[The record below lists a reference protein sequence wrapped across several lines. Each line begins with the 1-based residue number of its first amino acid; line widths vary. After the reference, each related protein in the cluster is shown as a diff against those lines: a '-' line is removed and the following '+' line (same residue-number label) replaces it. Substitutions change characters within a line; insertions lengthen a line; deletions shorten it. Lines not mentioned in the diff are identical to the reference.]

1 VARVE
6 RGHRR
11 QRIHVTTA
19 SGMLTVAAAQQRIL
33 DGIRPLRT
41 ERVPLV
47 EALGRVLAMTVVSRR
62 TLPPFDNSSMDG
74 YAVRAQDT
82 AGASESSPVELPV
95 IGESR
100 AGLAPGRDLQRGA
113 AMRIMTGAPLPDGAD
128 AVVRYEDTDSG
139 RDRVRISVSVTHG
152 TNVRRAGEDM
162 KPGDEILTPGRRLR
176 PADLAACAA
185 LGNPWLEV
193 YRRPRVAV
201 VSTGDELVDVTQE
214 PGPGQ
219 IVDSNAVAIAAAVQ
233 EAGGEPVRIGIAR
246 DTVVDLRR
254 ALGEAARC
262 DLIVSSAGVSMGDH
276 DHVRDVVDEMGAMGF
291 WRVAMRPGKPLAV
304 GAVGGVPFIGLP
316 GNPVSSQVTFELFAR
331 PAVLALQ
338 GATEVHRRRTAARA
352 LEAMDKPEGL
362 ETFHRGVLRAAP
374 GAGELPGVRL
384 TGPQGSGIMRSLV
397 LADCL
402 IALPAA
408 GSRVEAG
415 EVVEVIPLV

>member
-1 VARVE
+1 MSTATMQSVA
-6 RGHRR
+6 G
-11 QRIHVTTA
+11 
-19 SGMLTVAAAQQRIL
+19 AQQRIL
-33 DGIRPLRT
+33 DGVKPLRT
-41 ERVPLV
+41 ERVTLA
-47 EALGRVLAMTVVSRR
+47 EALGRVLATPVVSRR

-74 YAVRAQDT
+74 YAVRGNDT
-82 AGASESSPVELPV
+82 TGASSEHPVELPV
-95 IGESR
+95 VGESR
-100 AGLAPGRDLQRGA
+100 AGAMPGRPLQRGT

-139 RDRVRISVSVTHG
+139 RDRVRISVVVKHG

-162 KPGDEILTPGRRLR
+162 NPGNEILAPGRRLR

-193 YRRPRVAV
+193 HRRPRVAV
-201 VSTGDELVDVTQE
+201 VSTGDELVDVERE

-219 IVDSNAVAIAAAVQ
+219 IVDSNAVAIAAAVRQ
-233 EAGGEPVRIGIAR
+233 AGGDPVRIGIAR

-276 DHVRDVVDEMGAMGF
+276 DHVRDVVDEMGSMGF

-304 GAVGGVPFIGLP
+304 GVVQGVPFIGLP

-331 PAVLALQ
+331 PAILALQ
-338 GATEVHRRRTAARA
+338 GAAEVHRRRFAARA
-352 LEAMDKPEGL
+352 LEAMDKPDGL
-362 ETFHRGVLRAAP
+362 ETFHRGVLT
-374 GAGELPGVRL
+374 GAVGGELPGVRL
-384 TGPQGSGIMRSLV
+384 SGPQGSGIMRSLV
-397 LADCL
+397 IADCL

-408 GSRVEAG
+408 GSRIEAG
-415 EVVEVIPLV
+415 AVVEVIPLD

>member
-1 VARVE
+1 VSMTSL
-6 RGHRR
+6 H
-11 QRIHVTTA
+11 
-19 SGMLTVAAAQQRIL
+19 TVASAQQRIL

-41 ERVPLV
+41 ERVPLPD
-47 EALGRVLAMTVVSRR
+47 AFRRVLAVGVISRR
-62 TLPPFDNSSMDG
+62 TLPPFDNSGMDG
-74 YAVRAQDT
+74 YAVRALET
-82 AGASESSPVELPV
+82 EGASESRPLELPV
-95 IGESR
+95 VGESR
-100 AGLAPGRDLQRGA
+100 AGSAPGRDLQRGT
-113 AMRIMTGAPLPDGAD
+113 AMRIMTGAPLPGGAD

-139 RDRVRISVSVTHG
+139 RDRVRINVAVTHG
-152 TNVRRAGEDM
+152 TNVRHAGEDM
-162 KPGDEILTPGRRLR
+162 NPGEEILAAGRRLR

-201 VSTGDELVDVTQE
+201 VSTGDELVEVDRE

-233 EAGGEPVRIGIAR
+233 EAGGEALRIGIAR

-276 DHVRDVVDEMGAMGF
+276 DHVRDVVDEMGGMDF

-304 GAVGGVPFIGLP
+304 GTVQGVPFIGLP

-331 PAVLALQ
+331 PAILALQ
-338 GATEVHRRRTAARA
+338 GATEVHRRRLAARA
-352 LEAMDKPEGL
+352 LQDMDKPEGL
-362 ETFHRGVLRAAP
+362 ETFHRGVLTPPRH
-374 GAGELPGVRL
+374 GELPGVRL

-402 IALPAA
+402 IALPAE
-408 GSRVEAG
+408 GDRVEAG
-415 EVVEVIPLV
+415 TVVEVIPLG

>member
-1 VARVE
+1 M
-6 RGHRR
+6 
-11 QRIHVTTA
+11 
-19 SGMLTVAAAQQRIL
+19 SMLTVAAAQERIL
-33 DGIRPLRT
+33 AGVQPLRT
-41 ERVPLV
+41 ERTPLA
-47 EALGRVLAMTVVSRR
+47 EALGRVLAVPVVSRR

-74 YAVRAQDT
+74 YAVRAQETHGAT
-82 AGASESSPVELPV
+82 AEQPVALPV
-95 IGESR
+95 TGESR
-100 AGLAPGRDLQRGA
+100 AGSVPGRELERGS

-139 RDRVRISVSVTHG
+139 RDAVRIAVEVRSG

-162 KPGDEILTPGRRLR
+162 NPGDEILRPGRRLR

-201 VSTGDELVDVTQE
+201 VSTGDELVEVDVE

-219 IVDSNAVAIAAAVQ
+219 IVDSNAVAIAAAVR

-254 ALGEAARC
+254 AFREAANC

-276 DHVRDVVDEMGAMGF
+276 DHVRDVVDEMGRMDF

-304 GAVGGVPFIGLP
+304 GAVSGVPFIGLP

-331 PAVLALQ
+331 PAVLAVQ
-338 GATEVHRRRTAARA
+338 GATEVHRRRVAARA
-352 LEAMDKPEGL
+352 LQAMDKPEGL
-362 ETFHRGVLRAAP
+362 ETFHRGILGAP
-374 GAGELPGVRL
+374 PVPGELPGVRL

-408 GSRVEAG
+408 GAQVEQGA
-415 EVVEVIPLV
+415 VVECIPLT

>member
-1 VARVE
+1 MA
-6 RGHRR
+6 
-11 QRIHVTTA
+11 
-19 SGMLTVAAAQQRIL
+19 TVAPMQTVSQAQHRIL
-33 DGIRPLRT
+33 AAIRPLRT
-41 ERVPLV
+41 ERVALT
-47 EALGRVLAMTVVSRR
+47 EALGRVLAMQVVSRR
-62 TLPPFDNSSMDG
+62 TLPPFDNSGMDG
-74 YAVRAQDT
+74 YAVRARDT
-82 AGASESSPVELPV
+82 ENASPDNPIELPV
-95 IGESR
+95 VGESR
-100 AGLAPGRDLQRGA
+100 AGAAPGRALQRGT
-113 AMRIMTGAPLPDGAD
+113 AMRIMTGAPLPEGAD

-139 RDRVRISVSVTHG
+139 RERVRISVAVSYG

-162 KPGDEILTPGRRLR
+162 NPGDEILSPGRRLR

-193 YRRPRVAV
+193 TRRPRVAV
-201 VSTGDELVDVTQE
+201 VSTGDELVDVDRE

-219 IVDSNAVAIAAAVQ
+219 IVDSNAVAIAAAVR

-276 DHVRDVVDEMGAMGF
+276 DHVRDVVDEMGSMDF

-304 GAVGGVPFIGLP
+304 GQAQGVPFIGLP

-338 GATEVHRRRTAARA
+338 GATEVHRRRIAARA
-352 LEAMDKPEGL
+352 LEDMEKPEGL
-362 ETFHRGVLRAAP
+362 ETFHRGVLTEVQH
-374 GAGELPGVRL
+374 GELPGVRL

-397 LADCL
+397 IADCL
-402 IALPAA
+402 IALPAE
-408 GSRVEAG
+408 GTRVEQG
-415 EVVEVIPLV
+415 TVVEVIPLA

>member
-1 VARVE
+1 
-6 RGHRR
+6 
-11 QRIHVTTA
+11 
-19 SGMLTVAAAQQRIL
+19 MLTVAAAQERIL
-33 DGIRPLRT
+33 AGLHPLHT
-41 ERVPLV
+41 ERIPLN
-47 EALGRVLAMTVVSRR
+47 EALGRVLAVPVVSRR
-62 TLPPFDNSSMDG
+62 TLPPFDNSGMDG
-74 YAVRAQDT
+74 YAVFARDT
-82 AGASESSPVELPV
+82 EAASEAQPRELPV
-95 IGESR
+95 AGESR
-100 AGLAPGRDLQRGA
+100 AGMAPGRALERGT

-139 RDRVRISVSVTHG
+139 RDRVRVSVAVTHG
-152 TNVRRAGEDM
+152 TNVRHAGEDM
-162 KPGDEILTPGRRLR
+162 NPGDEILSAGRRLR

-193 YRRPRVAV
+193 YRRPRIAV
-201 VSTGDELVDVTQE
+201 VSTGDELVEVDRE

-219 IVDSNAVAIAAAVQ
+219 IVDSNAVAIAAAIR
-233 EAGGEPVRIGIAR
+233 EAGGEPVRVGIAR

-254 ALGEAARC
+254 AFTEAARC

-276 DHVRDVVDEMGAMGF
+276 DHVRDVVDAMGRMDF

-304 GAVGGVPFIGLP
+304 GVVGGVPFIGLP

-331 PAVLALQ
+331 PAVLQLQ

-352 LEAMDKPEGL
+352 LEAMEKPEGL
-362 ETFHRGVLRAAP
+362 ETFHRGVLQPPRR
-374 GAGELPGVRL
+374 GEEMPGVRL

-415 EVVEVIPLV
+415 AVVEILPLA

>member
-1 VARVE
+1 M
-6 RGHRR
+6 
-11 QRIHVTTA
+11 TTA
-19 SGMLTVAAAQQRIL
+19 RSAMHTVAEAQQRIL
-33 DGIRPLRT
+33 GGIRPLRT
-41 ERVPLV
+41 ERVPLA
-47 EALGRVLAMTVVSRR
+47 EALGRVLAVDVVSRR
-62 TLPPFDNSSMDG
+62 TLPPFDNSGMDG
-74 YAVRAQDT
+74 YAVRAHDT
-82 AGASESSPVELPV
+82 QGATPAHPVELPV
-95 IGESR
+95 VGESR
-100 AGLAPGRDLQRGA
+100 AGAAPGRELQRGT
-113 AMRIMTGAPLPDGAD
+113 AMRIMTGAPLPEGAD

-139 RDRVRISVSVTHG
+139 RDRVRISVAVTHG
-152 TNVRRAGEDM
+152 TNLRRAGEDM
-162 KPGDEILTPGRRLR
+162 NPGDEILAAGRRLR

-201 VSTGDELVDVTQE
+201 VSTGDELVDVDRE

-219 IVDSNAVAIAAAVQ
+219 IVDSNAVAIAAAVR
-233 EAGGEPVRIGIAR
+233 EAGGEPVRIGIAN

-276 DHVRDVVDEMGAMGF
+276 DHVRDVVAEMGAMDF

-304 GAVGGVPFIGLP
+304 GAVQGVPFIGLP

-338 GATEVHRRRTAARA
+338 GATAVHRRRLAARA
-352 LEAMDKPEGL
+352 LQAMDKPGDL
-362 ETFHRGVLRAAP
+362 ETFHRGILTDARH
-374 GAGELPGVRL
+374 GQLPGVKL

-402 IALPAA
+402 IALPAH
-408 GSRVEAG
+408 GEHIEAG
-415 EVVEVIPLV
+415 AIVEVIPLV

>member
-1 VARVE
+1 
-6 RGHRR
+6 
-11 QRIHVTTA
+11 
-19 SGMLTVAAAQQRIL
+19 
-33 DGIRPLRT
+33 
-41 ERVPLV
+41 
-47 EALGRVLAMTVVSRR
+47 
-62 TLPPFDNSSMDG
+62 
-74 YAVRAQDT
+74 
-82 AGASESSPVELPV
+82 
-95 IGESR
+95 
-100 AGLAPGRDLQRGA
+100 
-113 AMRIMTGAPLPDGAD
+113 MRIMTGAPLPEGAD

-139 RDRVRISVSVTHG
+139 RDRVRISVAVTSG

-162 KPGDEILTPGRRLR
+162 NPGDEVLSPGRRLR

-185 LGNPWLEV
+185 LGNPWVEV
-193 YRRPRVAV
+193 VRRPRVAV
-201 VSTGDELVDVTQE
+201 VSTGDELVEVDRE

-219 IVDSNAVAIAAAVQ
+219 IVDSNAVAIAAAVR

-254 ALGEAARC
+254 AFAEAATC

-276 DHVRDVVDEMGAMGF
+276 DHVRDVVDEMGRMDF

-304 GAVGGVPFIGLP
+304 GVVSGIPFIGLP

-338 GATEVHRRRTAARA
+338 GATELHRTRIAARA

-362 ETFHRGVLRAAP
+362 ETFHRGVLA
-374 GAGELPGVRL
+374 GARGGELPGVRL

-397 LADCL
+397 LANCL

-415 EVVEVIPLV
+415 TVVECIPLA

>member
-1 VARVE
+1 M
-6 RGHRR
+6 H
-11 QRIHVTTA
+11 
-19 SGMLTVAAAQQRIL
+19 TVGSAQQRVL
-33 DGIRPLRT
+33 DGITPLRT
-41 ERVPLV
+41 ERVPL
-47 EALGRVLAMTVVSRR
+47 ADAFGRVLAAGVISRR
-62 TLPPFDNSSMDG
+62 TLPPFDNSGMDG
-74 YAVRAQDT
+74 YAVRARDT
-82 AGASESSPVELPV
+82 EGASESPPVELPV
-95 IGESR
+95 SGESR
-100 AGLAPGRDLQRGA
+100 AGSAPGRDLQRGT
-113 AMRIMTGAPLPDGAD
+113 AMRIMTGAPLPSGAD

-139 RDRVRISVSVTHG
+139 RDRVRISVAVTHG

-162 KPGDEILTPGRRLR
+162 NPGEEILRAGRRLR

-201 VSTGDELVDVTQE
+201 VSTGDELVEVDRE

-219 IVDSNAVAIAAAVQ
+219 IVDSNAVAIAAAVR

-276 DHVRDVVDEMGAMGF
+276 DHVRDVVDEMGAMDF

-304 GAVGGVPFIGLP
+304 GTVQGVPFIGLP

-331 PAVLALQ
+331 PAILALQ
-338 GATEVHRRRTAARA
+338 GATEVHRRRQAARA
-352 LEAMDKPEGL
+352 LQDMDKPDGL
-362 ETFHRGVLRAAP
+362 ETFHRGVLTSARH
-374 GAGELPGVRL
+374 GELPGVRL

-408 GSRVEAG
+408 GARVDAG
-415 EVVEVIPLV
+415 TVVEVIPLA

>member
-1 VARVE
+1 
-6 RGHRR
+6 
-11 QRIHVTTA
+11 VTTSPA
-19 SGMLTVAAAQQRIL
+19 AGMQTVAGAQQRIL
-33 DGIRPLRT
+33 DGISPLRT
-41 ERVPLV
+41 ERIPLN
-47 EALGRVLAMTVVSRR
+47 EALGRVLAVAVVSRR
-62 TLPPFDNSSMDG
+62 TLPPFDNSGMDG
-74 YAVRAQDT
+74 YAVRWRDT
-82 AGASESSPVELPV
+82 QGATASHPVELPV
-95 IGESR
+95 HGESR
-100 AGLAPGRDLQRGA
+100 AGAAPGRALERGT
-113 AMRIMTGAPLPDGAD
+113 AMRIMTGAPMPEGAD

-139 RDRVRISVSVTHG
+139 RDRVQVHVAVTHG
-152 TNVRRAGEDM
+152 TNVRHAGEDM
-162 KPGDEILTPGRRLR
+162 NPGDEILTAGRRLR

-193 YRRPRVAV
+193 HRRPRVAV
-201 VSTGDELVDVTQE
+201 VSTGDELVDVDRE

-219 IVDSNAVAIAAAVQ
+219 IVDSNAVAIAAAVR

-276 DHVRDVVDEMGAMGF
+276 DHVRDVVDEMGSMGF

-304 GAVGGVPFIGLP
+304 GVVQGVPFIGLP

-338 GATEVHRRRTAARA
+338 GATEVHRRRISARA
-352 LEAMDKPEGL
+352 LQDMDKPEGL
-362 ETFHRGVLRAAP
+362 ETFHRGVLTPAHHS
-374 GAGELPGVRL
+374 ELPGVRL

-397 LADCL
+397 IADCL

-408 GSRVEAG
+408 GEHIAAG
-415 EVVEVIPLV
+415 TVVEIIPLV

>member
-1 VARVE
+1 M
-6 RGHRR
+6 
-11 QRIHVTTA
+11 
-19 SGMLTVAAAQQRIL
+19 SMLTVAAAQERIL
-33 DGIRPLRT
+33 AGVRPLRT
-41 ERVPLV
+41 ERIPLA
-47 EALGRVLAMTVVSRR
+47 EALERVLAVPVVSGR

-74 YAVRAQDT
+74 YAVRAAET
-82 AGASESSPVELPV
+82 RGASPEQPVELPV
-95 IGESR
+95 HGESR
-100 AGLAPGRDLQRGA
+100 AGSVPGRALERGT

-139 RDRVRISVSVTHG
+139 RDAVRIAVEVRSGH
-152 TNVRRAGEDM
+152 NVRRAGEDM
-162 KPGDEILTPGRRLR
+162 NPGEEILSPGRRLR

-193 YRRPRVAV
+193 HRRPRVAV
-201 VSTGDELVDVTQE
+201 VSTGDELVEVDVE

-219 IVDSNAVAIAAAVQ
+219 IVDSNAMAIAAAVRQ
-233 EAGGEPVRIGIAR
+233 AGGEPVRVGIAR

-254 ALGEAARC
+254 AFAEAAKC

-276 DHVRDVVDEMGAMGF
+276 DHVRDVVAEMGRMDF

-304 GAVGGVPFIGLP
+304 GVVGGVPFVGLP

-338 GATEVHRRRTAARA
+338 GATEVHRRRVAARA

-362 ETFHRGVLRAAP
+362 ETFHRGILVDPPAD
-374 GAGELPGVRL
+374 GELPGVRL

-402 IALPAA
+402 VALPAA
-408 GSRVEAG
+408 GTRVEAG
-415 EVVEVIPLV
+415 SVVPCIPLA